1 MRVSQK
7 EMEKSHGRIV
17 KRAASL
23 FRKRGIA
30 GTSVADVMSEAG
42 LTHGGFYRHFETKEK
57 LAATAVGSAFDE
69 LVESLEKRFESS
81 EPGAAVADFHAH
93 YLSKG
98 HLEHPEVGCPAAA
111 LGSEVA
117 REKDYVK
124 SKFGCGV
131 NRVITELARGMPGTK
146 QEKRDGAVREF
157 AMLAGAVMIA
167 RASDPETAREVL
179 SACRR
184 SW

>member
-1 MRVSQK
+1 MRVSQE

-17 KRAASL
+17 NRAASL
-23 FRKRGIA
+23 FRKRGIT

-42 LTHGGFYRHFETKEK
+42 LTHGGFYRHFENKEK
-57 LAATAVGSAFDE
+57 LVAIAVGCAFDD
-69 LVESLEKRFESS
+69 LVASMEKRFEGSK
-81 EPGAAVADFHAH
+81 PHAAAADFHAH

-98 HLEHPEVGCPAAA
+98 HLEHPEAGCPAAA
-111 LGSEVA
+111 LAGEVA

-124 SKFGCGV
+124 SRFGAGV
-131 NRVITELARGMPGTK
+131 NRVIDSLARGMSGTK
-146 QEKRDGAVREF
+146 QDKRDSAVREF

-179 SACRR
+179 AACRR
-184 SW
+184 SS